1 MSINN
6 ACLPF
11 CCLCPPPLVPCH
23 LSASCASFNVECCV
37 WFLPRLPSCHSWWHV
52 RQLNDKG
59 CKCELGVGQGEWVN
73 SGRGEEDCHKMSAMR
88 QWLLQRAELFVL
100 SLLLFTL
107 NNSNNNNNGEQPLQQ
122 PLKNL
127 SIMSIK

>member
-1 MSINN
+1 MLVCLFA
-6 ACLPF
+6 ACAHPLPPAP
-11 CCLCPPPLVPCH
+11 CL

-73 SGRGEEDCHKMSAMR
+73 SGRGVEEVAGLSQNVSYASMAASA
-88 QWLLQRAELFVL
+88 
-100 SLLLFTL
+100 S
-107 NNSNNNNNGEQPLQQ
+107 
-122 PLKNL
+122 
-127 SIMSIK
+127 

>member
-11 CCLCPPPLVPCH
+11 CCLCPAPFPLLLCL

-59 CKCELGVGQGEWVN
+59 CKCELGVGKQWKRGGEGSWIVTKCQLCVN
-73 SGRGEEDCHKMSAMR
+73 GCFS
-88 QWLLQRAELFVL
+88 ELSFL
-100 SLLLFTL
+100 CCPCCCLHSITATTTTAGKNHY
-107 NNSNNNNNGEQPLQQ
+107 NNH
-122 PLKNL
+122 
-127 SIMSIK
+127 